1 MQLPRRM
8 SRANKR
14 SKLNPVVTMTRYT
27 GRMSSSSL
35 ARYLNPRKF
44 RREEHER
51 KVASLRHRDGDHCT
65 RCRRPVRF
73 DLPAGHDLSPKIELV
88 GGGEADTIEHS
99 CLTHTRCNAQA
110 GDNTEE
116 VQERVRRK
124 SEAALFNEARTK
136 RRA

>member
-1 MQLPRRM
+1 MP
-8 SRANKR
+8 
-14 SKLNPVVTMTRYT
+14 
-27 GRMSSSSL
+27 SSSL
-35 ARYLNPRKF
+35 ARYLNPWKF
-44 RREEHER
+44 RREELER
-51 KVASLRHRDGDHCT
+51 KVAELRHRDGDNCT

-73 DLPAGHDLSPKIELV
+73 DFPAGHDLSPKIEPM
-88 GGGEADTIEHS
+88 GGTEVADSIELS

-110 GDNTEE
+110 GDNTAE

>member
-1 MQLPRRM
+1 M
-8 SRANKR
+8 SR
-14 SKLNPVVTMTRYT
+14 
-27 GRMSSSSL
+27 SSL
-35 ARYLNPRKF
+35 ARYLNPWKH

-51 KVASLRHRDGDHCT
+51 KVAELRQRDGDNCT

-73 DLPAGHDLSPKIELV
+73 DFPAGHDLGAKIEPMGASSV
-88 GGGEADTIEHS
+88 ADTTEHS

-110 GDNTEE
+110 GDNTAE

>member
-1 MQLPRRM
+1 
-8 SRANKR
+8 
-14 SKLNPVVTMTRYT
+14 MTRYT

-35 ARYLNPRKF
+35 ARYLNPWKF

-51 KVASLRHRDGDHCT
+51 KVTALRHRDGDNCT

-73 DLPAGHDLSPKIELV
+73 DLPAGHDLSPKVELI
-88 GGGEADTIEHS
+88 GGGEVELC

-116 VQERVRRK
+116 VQERARRK
-124 SEAALFNEARTK
+124 SEAALFNEAPTK

>member
-1 MQLPRRM
+1 
-8 SRANKR
+8 
-14 SKLNPVVTMTRYT
+14 MTRYT

-35 ARYLNPRKF
+35 ARYLNPWKF
-44 RREEHER
+44 RREEQER
-51 KVASLRHRDGDHCT
+51 KVAELRHRDGDNCT

-73 DLPAGHDLSPKIELV
+73 DFPAGHDLGPKIEAM
-88 GGGEADTIEHS
+88 GSDDTGSVEHS

-110 GDNTEE
+110 ADNTAE

-124 SEAALFNEARTK
+124 SEAALFDEARTK

>member
-1 MQLPRRM
+1 M